1 MTGKEGVA
9 LSDTENKQ
17 KTASQNI
24 LNLGGSKLQ
33 PPVWKMAPTVQR
45 RTGFG
50 IQELLGL
57 NKEPPPATPRRPLE
71 TLPHRAHV
79 LAARSALGHSGLG
92 VGMSLLGPE
101 GLHTFYSQ
109 PSFLEVLSEAQ
120 SVHLQPLH
128 RAPQLDPQMEAQHS
142 GASSDS
148 DDLSS
153 SGDPKF
159 STSSMSQNKKRKKRR
174 HRTIFTSYQLEELE
188 KAFNEAHYPDVYARE
203 MLSMKTELPEDR
215 IQVWFQNR
223 RAKWRKREKCW
234 GRSSVMAEY
243 GLYGAMVRHSIP
255 LPESI
260 LKSAK
265 DGVSDSYA
273 PWLLGMHKK
282 SVDPSHPSQGKTMSN
297 TPPTP
302 PLPPPLPPPQEM
314 TGDKMVEEER
324 EKLNKDTG
332 VSFSKEELRE
342 SSIAALRAKALE
354 HNAKMLE
361 TVSDRANGHTTQAEE
376 AEHEGTAQQEKSK

>member
-1 MTGKEGVA
+1 MTGKEEVI
-9 LSDTENKQ
+9 LSDSENKQ
-17 KTASQNI
+17 RVAPLSFHAGSQ
-24 LNLGGSKLQ
+24 LQ
-33 PPVWKMAPTVQR
+33 PPVWKMAPTAQR

-57 NKEPPPATPRRPLE
+57 NKEPPTVTPRRPLE
-71 TLPHRAHV
+71 ALPPRAHV
-79 LAARSALGHSGLG
+79 LAHKPGLG
-92 VGMSLLGPE
+92 MGLLGPD
-101 GLHTFYSQ
+101 GVHPFYSQ
-109 PSFLEVLSEAQ
+109 PAFLEVLSKAQ

-128 RAPQLDPQMEAQHS
+128 AAAHVDAQMDAQHS

-153 SGDPKF
+153 SGDQKF
-159 STSSMSQNKKRKKRR
+159 SSSSMSQSKKRKKRR

-203 MLSMKTELPEDR
+203 MLSIKTELPEDR

-265 DGVSDSYA
+265 EGVTDSYA

-282 SVDPSHPSQGKTMSN
+282 SVETSQPSTGKPCSL
-297 TPPTP
+297 TPP
-302 PLPPPLPPPQEM
+302 PPPVQEL
-314 TGDKMVEEER
+314 DEAVHA
-324 EKLNKDTG
+324 EKQKQ
-332 VSFSKEELRE
+332 SKHASSPISKEELRE
-342 SSIAALRAKALE
+342 NSIAVLRAKALE
-354 HNAKMLE
+354 HNAKMLGS
-361 TVSDRANGHTTQAEE
+361 VSEKTNDHATQKEE
-376 AEHEGTAQQEKSK
+376 AEDELAEQEMAEEKN

>member
-1 MTGKEGVA
+1 MTGKEEVV
-9 LSDTENKQ
+9 LSDSENKQ
-17 KTASQNI
+17 RVAPLSFHAGSQ
-24 LNLGGSKLQ
+24 LQ
-33 PPVWKMAPTVQR
+33 PPVWKMAPTAQR

-57 NKEPPPATPRRPLE
+57 NKEPPTVTPRRPLE
-71 TLPHRAHV
+71 ALPPRAHV
-79 LAARSALGHSGLG
+79 LAHKSAIGHAGLG
-92 VGMSLLGPE
+92 MGLLGPE
-101 GLHTFYSQ
+101 GVHPFYSQ
-109 PSFLEVLSEAQ
+109 PAFLEVLSKAQ
-120 SVHLQPLH
+120 NVHLQPLH
-128 RAPQLDPQMEAQHS
+128 TATHVDAQMDAQHS

-153 SGDPKF
+153 SGDQKF
-159 STSSMSQNKKRKKRR
+159 SSSSVSQSKKRKKRR

-203 MLSMKTELPEDR
+203 MLSIKTELPEDR

-265 DGVSDSYA
+265 EGVTDSYA

-282 SVDPSHPSQGKTMSN
+282 SVETSQPSTGKPCSL
-297 TPPTP
+297 TPPP
-302 PLPPPLPPPQEM
+302 VQEL
-314 TGDKMVEEER
+314 DKTVHA
-324 EKLNKDTG
+324 EKQKQSKHT
-332 VSFSKEELRE
+332 SSPISKEELRE
-342 SSIAALRAKALE
+342 NSIAVLRAKALE
-354 HNAKMLE
+354 HNAKMLGS
-361 TVSDRANGHTTQAEE
+361 VSEKTDDHAMQKEE
-376 AEHEGTAQQEKSK
+376 AEDEPAEEKST